1 MPWADR
7 RQDVIHIGSI
17 SPPRLSF
24 MLEVARRAA
33 EIRPELTWLFLG
45 IPASTVAWAR
55 ANYDDGFLR
64 RHIRFQG
71 RVTHVEAL
79 EAVGASRIGFN
90 YHPALRRFLV
100 AIPMKVFEYMQMDV
114 PVVSTAL
121 PELARLLR
129 ADRDAILVDGE
140 DPATYARS
148 IAELLADPARAE
160 ELAATGRAR
169 IEDGLNWEAT
179 EAGKLLA
186 AYEDVL
192 GP

>member
-1 MPWADR
+1 MQHRASHGP
-7 RQDVIHIGSI
+7 G
-17 SPPRLSF
+17 
-24 MLEVARRAA
+24 AA
-33 EIRPELTWLFLG
+33 EARPELTWLFLG

-64 RHIRFQG
+64 RHIAFKG
-71 RVTHVEAL
+71 RVTHLEAL
-79 EAVGASRIGFN
+79 EEVRASRIGFN

-129 ADRDAILVDGE
+129 ADRDAVLVDGQ
-140 DPATYARS
+140 DPESYARF
-148 IAELLADPARAE
+148 IAELLADPVRAQA
-160 ELAATGRAR
+160 LGTAGRAR
-169 IEDGLNWEAT
+169 IEDGLNWEAS
-179 EAGKLLA
+179 EAAKLLA